1 MHSDYQR
8 HQMISLGNMAGTLPL
23 GAENRLASRAGGH
36 TGNAWL
42 GGRVKKGTRSRLEA
56 SELK

>member
-1 MHSDYQR
+1 
-8 HQMISLGNMAGTLPL
+8 MISLGNMAGTLPL